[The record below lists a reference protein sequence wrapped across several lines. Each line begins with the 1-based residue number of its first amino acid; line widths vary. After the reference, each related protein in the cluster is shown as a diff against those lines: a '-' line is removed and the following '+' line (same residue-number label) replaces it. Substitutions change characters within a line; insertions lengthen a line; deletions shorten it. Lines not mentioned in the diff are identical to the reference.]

1 MQNKLKEIR
10 KEKGLTQVQLATN
23 SGVSRMTIIG
33 LESGRATVTKTNT
46 LLKLAEALGVTVSQ
60 IFF

>member
-10 KEKGLTQVQLATN
+10 KEKGLTQVQLATK

-33 LESGRATVTKTNT
+33 LESGRATVTKTDT